1 VHTVLTGE
9 REGYY
14 KDYGSLHDIAW
25 ALERPER
32 EHLVVCAQNH
42 DQVGN
47 RAFGDRLHGVKLR
60 LAAFCV
66 LTSASTPLLFM
77 GEEYDEVHPF
87 SFFTDHTDPM
97 LAEATR
103 EGRRREFAEFAAF
116 SDQEIPD
123 PQSQETFL
131 ASKLDPDDG
140 DAATCAYYRDL
151 LLLRAR
157 LKGRPVSV
165 QVDEERSLIRV
176 QRGGIELVMNFSDEV
191 VDGVLPWSGAW
202 HE

>member
-1 VHTVLTGE
+1 VLTGE
-9 REGYY
+9 RDGYY
-14 KDYGSLHDIAW
+14 KDYGSLQNIAW
-25 ALERPER
+25 ALGRPER
-32 EHLVVCAQNH
+32 EHLVVSAQNH

-47 RAFGDRLHGVKLR
+47 RALGDRLHGVKLR

-66 LTSASTPLLFM
+66 LTSASMPLLFM

-87 SFFTDHTDPM
+87 QFFTDHTDPL

-103 EGRRREFAEFAAF
+103 DGRRREFADFAAF
-116 SDQEIPD
+116 SGKEIPD
-123 PQSQETFL
+123 PQAEETFL

-140 DAATCAYYRDL
+140 DAATRAYYRDL

-157 LKGRPVSV
+157 LKGRPVAV
-165 QVDEERSLIRV
+165 TVDEERNLIRV
-176 QRGGIELVMNFSDEV
+176 RRGNIELVMNFSDRV